1 MMRIYAALYCLML
14 TVSMP
19 AMASEVAPDLSGVAF
34 LTGEWVAGKG
44 VVADTGGTSTGRSI
58 MSAEAGGHVLLRRD
72 HTDLFDPSGK
82 PAGGFDQIMM
92 IYPEGGT
99 LRADYS
105 DGSHVIHYD
114 HAEIEPR
121 RSVTFTSVARP
132 GQPVFRLSYFLSAP
146 DRIAIAFAVQ
156 PPGSSTFQ
164 PIANGILTRAH

>member
-1 MMRIYAALYCLML
+1 MMKIWAVL
-14 TVSMP
+14 TYLLLTASP
-19 AMASEVAPDLSGVAF
+19 AMASDAAPDLSGVAF
-34 LTGEWVAGKG
+34 LTGEWVAGRG
-44 VVADTGGTSTGRSI
+44 VVADTGGTSTGRSVI
-58 MSAEAGGHVLLRRD
+58 TVEAGGHVLLRRD

-99 LRADYS
+99 LHADYS
-105 DGSHVIHYD
+105 DGGHVIHYD
-114 HAEIEPR
+114 RAEIEPG

-146 DRIAIAFAVQ
+146 DRIAIAFAMQ
-156 PPGSSTFQ
+156 PPGSGTFH